1 MDRDP
6 CCFPGCL
13 SLLSG
18 LLAPVNKARPWEA
31 DSRAWG
37 LQLFIE
43 LLCTP
48 AALGEQTQ
56 AGKFLAWGLC
66 SYYHGPRK
74 HSQLCVLLVRQ
85 SAGLEVWGL
94 GPVYSVKFPFI
105 SDFLMMKGNKQGL
118 GNSKHPGIK
127 YLYLAQEKTA
137 FGVRQISVQ
146 IPPLPLI
153 CCVTLCKWLNVSEPW
168 LTYL

>member
-31 DSRAWG
+31 DSQAWG

-43 LLCTP
+43 LLCIP

-56 AGKFLAWGLC
+56 AGKFLAQGLYP
-66 SYYHGPRK
+66 YYHGPRK
-74 HSQLCVLLVRQ
+74 HSQLCVFSVRQ
-85 SAGLEVWGL
+85 SPGL
-94 GPVYSVKFPFI
+94 GVWQLGHVYSVKFPFI
-105 SDFLMMKGNKQGL
+105 SDFLMMQGNKQGL

-127 YLYLAQEKTA
+127 CLYLAQEKTDL
-137 FGVRQISVQ
+137 GVR
-146 IPPLPLI
+146 
-153 CCVTLCKWLNVSEPW
+153 
-168 LTYL
+168 